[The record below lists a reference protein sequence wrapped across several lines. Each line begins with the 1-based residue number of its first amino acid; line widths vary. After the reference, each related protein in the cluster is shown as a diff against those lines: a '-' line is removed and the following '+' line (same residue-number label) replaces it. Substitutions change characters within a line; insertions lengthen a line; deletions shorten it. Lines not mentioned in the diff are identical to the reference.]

1 MKTILIIEK
10 IRLTRDFENQKVQSK
25 IDILNYTT
33 CAICTSL
40 QGHHGT
46 GVDHHQ
52 KTGGRGGRGRGHGDS
67 LVVTLSLAISAQS
80 RRHRRVD
87 SAAAPSGAPR
97 VRAQTRRATR
107 GRGIPAA
114 G

>member
-1 MKTILIIEK
+1 MEPILIIEK
-10 IRLTRDFENQKVQSK
+10 IGLTRYFGNRNVQSK
-25 IDILNYTT
+25 IDMLINTT
-33 CAICTSL
+33 CTICTSPQ

-46 GVDHHQ
+46 GVDHHK

-80 RRHRRVD
+80 RRNRRVD

-97 VRAQTRRATR
+97 VCAPTRRATR
-107 GRGIPAA
+107 
-114 G
+114 